1 MKEKLLKKYS
11 KHDIFLDLPIRRIK
25 PPHNFY
31 NFDKIIPFIFKYPNI
46 RYLAI
51 SNVGSYEDIRKHVD
65 LFHKQ
70 VCIVPKIETKKGV
83 ENISEICAGIIGE
96 KIIMLDHD
104 DLFSDLMKNNVPAS
118 KFFTY
123 IEELVDFCNQ
133 NSVRLLKTRGVIFS
147 DEDKYH
153 F

>member
-1 MKEKLLKKYS
+1 MGSYADIS
-11 KHDIFLDLPIRRIK
+11 KHVAFFSD
-25 PPHNFY
+25 N
-31 NFDKIIPFIFKYPNI
+31 
-46 RYLAI
+46 
-51 SNVGSYEDIRKHVD
+51 
-65 LFHKQ
+65 
-70 VCIVPKIETKKGV
+70 VCIIPKIETKKGI